1 MVAVY
6 SVLAVTA
13 VGLVSTTS
21 ASASCDSSALN
32 TTVGTY
38 TTDSVT
44 TVSSVATLN
53 NRGICD
59 VARANRMSD
68 PTIPF
73 AADTE
78 VIIPAEV
85 CEPDDSSC
93 FTVVDTSTT
102 NFCLMGGPHLYYT
115 QRNDTYRTIA
125 LERFNITLESVLTA
139 LGVEESQADVE
150 LNAGLFIKIPSCYP
164 SQCTLQPYK
173 FTYGTYKDLAEE
185 FGASVGQIIAYN
197 PTYSHSVAGTGDGPV
212 LTMPMDCK
220 ALSDNFTSMT

>member
-1 MVAVY
+1 MVAVN
-6 SVLAVTA
+6 SIVALTA
-13 VGLVSTTS
+13 VGLVSI
-21 ASASCDSSALN
+21 ASASSSCDTSALN
-32 TTVGTY
+32 TTVGSY
-38 TTDSVT
+38 TTDSIMSVNA
-44 TVSSVATLN
+44 VATLN

-85 CEPDDSSC
+85 CEPDDTSC
-93 FTVVDTSTT
+93 FTVVDTDTT
-102 NFCLMGGPHLYYT
+102 NFCLLGGPHLYYT

-139 LGVEESQADVE
+139 LGVDESQADVE
-150 LNAGLFIKIPSCYP
+150 LDAGLFIKIPSCYP

-197 PTYSHSVAGTGDGPV
+197 PTYSHSVADTGDGPV
-212 LTMPMDCK
+212 LTIPMDCK
-220 ALSDNFTSMT
+220 ALSDNITSMT